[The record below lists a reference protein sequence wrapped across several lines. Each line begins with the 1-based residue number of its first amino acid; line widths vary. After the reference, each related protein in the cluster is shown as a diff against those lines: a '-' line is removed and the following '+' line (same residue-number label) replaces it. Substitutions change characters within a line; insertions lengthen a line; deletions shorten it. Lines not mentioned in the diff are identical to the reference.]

1 MNNFVV
7 IMATIQIKLPPLVPK
22 TQGTGYIESDDDTTR
37 FTFDWNENIWSHYDI
52 VKLDYAMTTLI
63 LGTNI
68 DEGRELFPKSINLN
82 KVSFKNFLEFMPPY
96 DGSYLS
102 VGKLITFLHITQNH
116 FFDNEFKMISVL
128 FIVKKLV
135 GKAGL
140 VYHRPKDIYDSLIYT
155 FEQDGLI

>member
-1 MNNFVV
+1 
-7 IMATIQIKLPPLVPK
+7 MAIQIKLPPLSTK
-22 TQGTGYIESDDDTTR
+22 TQGTGYIQADDSTIR
-37 FTFDWNENIWSHYDI
+37 FAFDWNKNIWPNYDI
-52 VKLDYAMTTLI
+52 V
-63 LGTNI
+63 LGENVD
-68 DEGRELFPKSINLN
+68 DERQLFPKSINLN

-102 VGKLITFLHITQNH
+102 VGKLITFLDITQNH